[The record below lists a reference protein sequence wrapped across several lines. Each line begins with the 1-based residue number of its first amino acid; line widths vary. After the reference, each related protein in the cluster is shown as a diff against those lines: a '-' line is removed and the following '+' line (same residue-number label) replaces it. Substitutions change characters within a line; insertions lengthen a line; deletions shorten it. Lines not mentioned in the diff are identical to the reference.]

1 MRFCNNCKQN
11 VSPKRQVGA
20 LYIGLMLFVGF
31 IFYIFLAG
39 FYYFAPSSAA
49 GSGFVVLFP
58 LVIMT
63 IMYFV
68 RSKTCPMCKGTEWGT
83 QSETS
88 QRSPHGEWH
97 SIFDASFGKG
107 VQSEASQRYQRCEF
121 CGMYFEK
128 EVEKLNHYPHCEKKS
143 DYEKKM
149 DDEKRKSMPYAN
161 IIRDDV
167 PKKDV
172 KDKQSISQKFKT
184 SPVLQG
190 SIIGLIA
197 TVIFWSIIFSVS
209 SNSLVMGNDALE
221 PDLMKGDLIK
231 YLDMPLSSL
240 KENDIVAFDNPSGEF
255 QVKVGKVRK
264 VVNEDPI
271 WIQTSNNVN
280 PSIVTKVTQEE
291 FIGKIITITPQIGP
305 IFSVLRVV
313 GVQIGITAAFF
324 LVPIVVLKLRKKT
337 RSKNN

>member
-1 MRFCNNCKQN
+1 
-11 VSPKRQVGA
+11 
-20 LYIGLMLFVGF
+20 
-31 IFYIFLAG
+31 
-39 FYYFAPSSAA
+39 
-49 GSGFVVLFP
+49 
-58 LVIMT
+58 
-63 IMYFV
+63 
-68 RSKTCPMCKGTEWGT
+68 
-83 QSETS
+83 
-88 QRSPHGEWH
+88 
-97 SIFDASFGKG
+97 
-107 VQSEASQRYQRCEF
+107 
-121 CGMYFEK
+121 MYFEK